1 MRRVGEAKTR
11 RKKGPRVV
19 LRGRNPL
26 IRELSVIG
34 GVSKQ
39 NKDGKDVKIN
49 LHRPTNSVV
58 D

>member
-1 MRRVGEAKTR
+1 MRRTEKARTR
-11 RKKGPRVV
+11 RKRDLKVV
-19 LRGRNPL
+19 LRGKSPSVK
-26 IRELSVIG
+26 ELSAVG
-34 GVSKQ
+34 GINKQ